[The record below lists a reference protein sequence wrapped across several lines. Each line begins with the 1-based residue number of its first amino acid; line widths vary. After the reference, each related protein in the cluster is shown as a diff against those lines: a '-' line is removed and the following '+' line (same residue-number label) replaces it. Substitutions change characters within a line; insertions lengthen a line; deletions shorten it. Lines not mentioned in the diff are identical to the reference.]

1 MTALKE
7 GGTLTDNP
15 MDVCV
20 GGCLLGSVHN
30 FSGNSYLKVLINP
43 SLTREIGASSK
54 TVFISFHSVS
64 RQETI
69 VVSRY
74 IRLYAEV
81 SSRSALNSERISN
94 KHLLRTFAPKNFPRT
109 DIFKTLTAGRK

>member
-20 GGCLLGSVHN
+20 GGCLLGSAHN
-30 FSGNSYLKVLINP
+30 FSGNSYLKVHINP

-74 IRLYAEV
+74 IPLYAEV
-81 SSRSALNSERISN
+81 SSRSAL
-94 KHLLRTFAPKNFPRT
+94 
-109 DIFKTLTAGRK
+109 FKLILTRLSMFIDLYTADYAECW